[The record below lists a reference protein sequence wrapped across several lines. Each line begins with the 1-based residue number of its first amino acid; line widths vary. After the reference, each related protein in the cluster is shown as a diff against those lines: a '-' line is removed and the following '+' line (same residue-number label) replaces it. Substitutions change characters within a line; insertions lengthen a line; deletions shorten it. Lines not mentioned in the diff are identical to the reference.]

1 MYIFIQRTYF
11 IIRLIKKLK
20 RAIEIREMAKS
31 AGGFKVKANMDLL
44 SSQNELKELSSQ
56 MDSGDITI
64 ELDDKSQYK
73 VHKFLLAKH
82 SLFFLKLF
90 SYESDAKVIQV
101 KDVSSQSFVCI
112 LDWIYKVNQ
121 TYHQFILSLI
131 LTPSLVISD
140 W

>member
-1 MYIFIQRTYF
+1 
-11 IIRLIKKLK
+11 
-20 RAIEIREMAKS
+20 MAKS
-31 AGGFKVKANMDLL
+31 AGGFKVKAIMDLLSSQIKMKANMDLL
-44 SSQNELKELSSQ
+44 SSQNELKELSSL
-56 MDSGDITI
+56 MDSGDVTI

-101 KDVSSQSFVCI
+101 KDVSSQSFVRI